1 MAKSDFSIAKATA
14 LSAVPKGG
22 RIHVIGVS
30 GVAMAQLAVELTKKG
45 FLVSGSDKDFYEP
58 MGSFLRNSSVT
69 LLKGYQEEHV
79 PPSVDLVVIGNAV
92 SYENPEVQAVE
103 RRALPYTCFPKLL
116 QETIISGKHSIVVTG
131 THGKSTTT
139 ALIASTLLKLGGDP
153 SYFVGGIAQ
162 DLPMS
167 LARGEG
173 KWSVVEGDEYDS
185 AFFAKVPKFSFYTP
199 DTAIVN
205 AIEYD
210 HADIYPDVESI
221 VREFRGLLVNLPA
234 SGTAYCCVDYP
245 HVRKL
250 VEELRG
256 SIKAQVVTFG
266 CGPDADVYIESRTQE
281 GLSQRVRAVSKA
293 LGPMEFS
300 IPQSG
305 IYNAKNA
312 LVTLL
317 VALQEGF
324 KREAAIQALS
334 TFRAV
339 KRRQEVRFNKAG
351 VVLIEDFAHHPTAV
365 DETLSGL
372 REAFPTK
379 KMWAVF
385 EPRSNT
391 SRRKVFQDSYVKAFR
406 SADCAIVCDVESRSI
421 DAHQEL
427 MDVGTL
433 VREVE
438 ATGVRAV
445 MLQNAQAIEEFLL
458 REIGDDDLIVVM
470 SNGSFGGLPQVLE
483 ERLRARHGGSAHP
496 R

>member
-1 MAKSDFSIAKATA
+1 
-14 LSAVPKGG
+14 
-22 RIHVIGVS
+22 
-30 GVAMAQLAVELTKKG
+30 
-45 FLVSGSDKDFYEP
+45 
-58 MGSFLRNSSVT
+58 
-69 LLKGYQEEHV
+69 
-79 PPSVDLVVIGNAV
+79 
-92 SYENPEVQAVE
+92 
-103 RRALPYTCFPKLL
+103 
-116 QETIISGKHSIVVTG
+116 
-131 THGKSTTT
+131 
-139 ALIASTLLKLGGDP
+139 
-153 SYFVGGIAQ
+153 
-162 DLPMS
+162 MS